1 MNLSYADYLSART
14 TLYTAPDG
22 TYFDVIDALPDAP
35 AGSVIVNVSGIL
47 FGLETYDI
55 TRLLC
60 MLGPTAQH
68 GQVTIP
74 VSDPDGT
81 LWLTATSDPD
91 GLTLN
96 VSFPACGSNGQ
107 VTIPHDQA
115 DAVRAAVEEVTSGE

>member
-1 MNLSYADYLSART
+1 M
-14 TLYTAPDG
+14 TLTEIINTAVYVGPNG
-22 TYFDVIDALPDAP
+22 TYFDVLDTLPDAP
-35 AGSVIVNVSGIL
+35 PGSVIVNVSGIL

-55 TRLLC
+55 TRLLG

-81 LWLTATSDPD
+81 LWLTATSDSD